1 MSYKETWFALYKQ
14 DIANKI
20 KFAYTATFSN
30 WAGALQDIWG
40 ICLDLMLTAVQK
52 KENRGNR
59 VDHMCCF

>member
-40 ICLDLMLTAVQK
+40 ICLDLMLTAAQK
-52 KENRGNR
+52 KGE
-59 VDHMCCF
+59 